1 MLIGGTTFF
10 GGRKS
15 SNRSAKGMR
24 KGLDVAD
31 NPQLNLISNNN
42 KAKS

>member
-15 SNRSAKGMR
+15 SNSSAKGMR

-31 NPQLNLISNNN
+31 KSQLNLIANNK